1 MLERLILNYDKI
13 EEKIINFGGENLKLK
28 NIITL
33 FNKKFRTKI
42 MVKINKNKIYDPS
55 VKINSKLS
63 NKLFKNRKLTTLNT
77 TLNKFKIKK

>member
-1 MLERLILNYDKI
+1 
-13 EEKIINFGGENLKLK
+13 
-28 NIITL
+28 
-33 FNKKFRTKI
+33 